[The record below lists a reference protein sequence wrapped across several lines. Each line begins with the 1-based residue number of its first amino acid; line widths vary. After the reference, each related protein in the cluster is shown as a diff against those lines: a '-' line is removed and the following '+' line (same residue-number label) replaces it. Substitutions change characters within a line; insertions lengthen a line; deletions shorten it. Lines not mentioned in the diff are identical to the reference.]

1 MPKVRP
7 HPLTSPWHVIFII
20 SYPAASA
27 PFSPRIVGP
36 CARARD
42 IPSRVAPARCIFR
55 DRGRSRR
62 GRLGRTSIPVVQH
75 PPPPAGPPNEPEVF
89 QLFLTGK
96 LFSPLTLAV
105 SCNLA
110 RAIELNP
117 CKADEG
123 KELTADEKDTCCK
136 GIFQTQILLPDS
148 QATPVYARVDDN
160 TAGKIRT
167 GTTDLWAASG
177 CFCIPAIMNDDLPFF
192 NAVLDIAKTCG
203 SSYGNIK
210 TIDCDSSV
218 TTSCTSGFKSTNCNG
233 ITVGTGGGDTV
244 SIGFVGKSQAQMKA
258 DVAARPA

>member
-42 IPSRVAPARCIFR
+42 IPSRVAPTRCIFR
-55 DRGRSRR
+55 DRDRSRR
-62 GRLGRTSIPVVQH
+62 GRLGRTPIPVVQH

-136 GIFQTQILLPDS
+136 GIFTDSNSASLICSTLL
-148 QATPVYARVDDN
+148 TW
-160 TAGKIRT
+160 
-167 GTTDLWAASG
+167 TTSPNWTLTFGPHLAAS
-177 CFCIPAIMNDDLPFF
+177 AS
-192 NAVLDIAKTCG
+192 KT
-203 SSYGNIK
+203 S
-210 TIDCDSSV
+210 
-218 TTSCTSGFKSTNCNG
+218 
-233 ITVGTGGGDTV
+233 
-244 SIGFVGKSQAQMKA
+244 
-258 DVAARPA
+258 